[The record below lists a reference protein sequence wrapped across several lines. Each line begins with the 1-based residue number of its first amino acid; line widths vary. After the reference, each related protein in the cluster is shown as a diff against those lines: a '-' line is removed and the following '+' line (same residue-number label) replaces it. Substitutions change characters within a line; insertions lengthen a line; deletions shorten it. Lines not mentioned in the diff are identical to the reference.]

1 MHRLLRA
8 MVATGVLAAGPVLA
22 GPITY
27 NFSYTEG
34 GTTYDFGNL
43 TVSVESATSLRVL
56 MAAGIGASGFQIT
69 GFGFDFN
76 PEQPGLTVSN
86 PLDATFADDDDAL
99 DWIKL
104 NSLSSIPNP
113 VNSGISKD
121 VFEFGVTEGN
131 ANNLNPPGITAST
144 NDIFFLNGFSGLNS
158 ATTDVGSMIDW
169 AGIRI
174 QSISSAINEGSLFLV
189 GSPPTTQVPE
199 PASLLLLSA
208 GLLGLGLARRRRR

>member
-1 MHRLLRA
+1 
-8 MVATGVLAAGPVLA
+8 MVATGLLASGPVLA

-27 NFSYTEG
+27 NFSYTEDG
-34 GTTYDFGNL
+34 STYDFGDL
-43 TVSVESATSLRVL
+43 TVSVESATSLRLLV
-56 MAAGIGASGFQIT
+56 AAGIGASGFQIT
-69 GFGFDFN
+69 GFGFDFD
-76 PEQPGLTVSN
+76 PEQPGLTVAN
-86 PLDATFADDDDAL
+86 PLDATFADDNDLL

-104 NSLSSIPNP
+104 NNLNSIPNP
-113 VNSGISKD
+113 TNSGVSKS

-131 ANNLNPPGITAST
+131 DNNITPPGLVAST
-144 NDIFFLNGFSGLNS
+144 SDIFFLNGFSGLSS

-174 QSISSAINEGSLFLV
+174 QSIPSDINGGSLFLV